1 MGKLRL
7 ELRRCILH
15 PDGSITSYGPFEVR
29 PATVMS
35 KPWFALYGR
44 HPEGRLMHIADLQN
58 MGSDDAHDV
67 LQGISDLYAGK
78 LEE

>member
-1 MGKLRL
+1 
-7 ELRRCILH
+7 
-15 PDGSITSYGPFEVR
+15 
-29 PATVMS
+29 MS